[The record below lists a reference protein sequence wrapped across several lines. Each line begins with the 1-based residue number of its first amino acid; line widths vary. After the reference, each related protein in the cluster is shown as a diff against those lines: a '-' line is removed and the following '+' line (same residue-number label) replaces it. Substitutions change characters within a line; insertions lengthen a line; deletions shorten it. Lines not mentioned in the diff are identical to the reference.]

1 MVKYTQMFE
10 GDPEKMLE
18 MGKFYLRI
26 GKPEKA
32 NDFLRDSYSF

>member
-1 MVKYTQMFE
+1 MVKYVGMFE

-18 MGKFYLRI
+18 IGRFYMRI

-32 NDFLRDSYSF
+32 NDYLRDSYSF